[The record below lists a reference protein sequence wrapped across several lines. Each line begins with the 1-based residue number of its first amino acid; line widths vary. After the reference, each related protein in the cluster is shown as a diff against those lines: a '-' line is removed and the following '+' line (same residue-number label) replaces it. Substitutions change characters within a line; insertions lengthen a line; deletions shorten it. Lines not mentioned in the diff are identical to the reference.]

1 MIRPCDA
8 VIAQLA
14 EQLPCKH
21 QVSSS
26 SLDSGSLLNILST
39 REVMYEKAVSVDL

>member
-26 SLDSGSLLNILST
+26 SLDSGSLFEYFID
-39 REVMYEKAVSVDL
+39 EGGYV